1 MTLPTLSEIVTEV
14 TGFAADYMVYFVAGV
29 TVSLIAFGLTRI
41 IKAGR

>member
-1 MTLPTLSEIVTEV
+1 MTLPTLAEVITQVTD
-14 TGFAADYMVYFVAGV
+14 FAADYMVYFVAGV